1 MPMKTIKTIL
11 LLFLMHCSALTA
23 QQLSDFKWENRVLIL
38 SNSPTHTN
46 DFKNALQVIKDSSK
60 EIEQRDL
67 IVLIYKEDNLYNLE
81 DKEIFFKNTNN
92 TIKHLS
98 GFLLIGKDG
107 GIKSKQPYPLQLE
120 EIFELVDS
128 MPMRK
133 AEMKST
139 N

>member
-1 MPMKTIKTIL
+1 MKAIKTIL
-11 LLFLMHCSALTA
+11 LLFLMHGSALTA
-23 QQLSDFKWENRVLIL
+23 QQLSDFKWKNRVLIIT
-38 SNSPTHTN
+38 NSPTHTN
-46 DFKNALQVIKDSSK
+46 DFKKALQVIKDSSK

-67 IVLIYKEDNLYNLE
+67 IILIYKQDNLYNLD
-81 DKEIFFKNTNN
+81 DKEVLFKNSNT
-92 TIKHLS
+92 TIKHLN

-120 EIFELVDS
+120 EIFELIDS
-128 MPMRK
+128 MPMRR